1 MQKQT
6 TAIAIE
12 QEKQNHS
19 KEEILYIKHT
29 EEIWTN
35 KKLTFLLIDGSYVEY
50 IYSYFTWN
58 KVKQQEGNWERM

>member
-29 EEIWTN
+29 EEI
-35 KKLTFLLIDGSYVEY
+35 
-50 IYSYFTWN
+50 
-58 KVKQQEGNWERM
+58 